1 MNLLIL
7 SLICL
12 VLVGVS
18 ANLIKL
24 IRESK
29 ILLLISLIPCIY
41 VLFYGLYITLGP
53 IDLYEDGTKNYFLK
67 NPKEKELPVVFVLLK
82 FYQYILIL
90 VGAFFRFLYL
100 NYLKKLKDNTNN
112 DN

>member
-1 MNLLIL
+1 MNPLIL

-18 ANLIKL
+18 ANFIKL
-24 IRESK
+24 IRENR
-29 ILLLISLIPCIY
+29 LLLIISLFLCAYI
-41 VLFYGLYITLGP
+41 LFYGIYIALGP

-67 NPKEKELPVVFVLLK
+67 NPDEKELPIVFILLK

-90 VGAFFRFLYL
+90 VGAVYGYLYL
-100 NYLKKLKDNTNN
+100 KYLKRIKKNSNN
-112 DN
+112 AN